1 VSRLCLRVLNME
13 HCDAAADQLETR
25 CMGDNG
31 VVRKEGHSK
40 GLSKVQTAGGREK
53 RHTERVG
60 KHTIG

>member
-1 VSRLCLRVLNME
+1 ME